1 MRRASP
7 SGIAASLPKAP
18 DLTPRADGGCSRRSA
33 AERRGASSRC
43 LRLARQAVVSTLA
56 RVATGKDDTRAS
68 GPAPARRLPAT
79 TSRRVGRAFSSSTV
93 CGRRACRSSRGP
105 CGDAGNNP
113 CREGKP
119 FSYPEL
125 RARGEALRRADVRR
139 RPGRLRA
146 GELEVDAGRAWCACG
161 ARRSSCPI
169 RSSRSCA
176 RWRRTPP
183 VCSPRISCCAR
194 SGAFTRWAVTVAK
207 LHIADRARR
216 PNPRRTRRCRY
227 RLAWIGAVPLCGPG
241 VLGPCRQE
249 PLPRAHHVSSRYRC
263 ARLA

>member
-1 MRRASP
+1 MTAGFHATRALRRSHRAPAARFCLRAGKRASP
-7 SGIAASLPKAP
+7 RLGVGRSLR
-18 DLTPRADGGCSRRSA
+18 TTR
-33 AERRGASSRC
+33 E
-43 LRLARQAVVSTLA
+43 RLAQRPPDACPL
-56 RVATGKDDTRAS
+56 
-68 GPAPARRLPAT
+68 
-79 TSRRVGRAFSSSTV
+79 
-93 CGRRACRSSRGP
+93 RRAGVSVEPSPPRQCAAVARAAAHVALAAMR
-105 CGDAGNNP
+105 GNNL

-146 GELEVDAGRAWCACG
+146 GELEVDAGRAWCAYG

-194 SGAFTRWAVTVAK
+194 SGAFTRWAVTVAR